1 MANLLHRLLRPRGGE
16 DAESVAAPQPEPLE
30 RPEQEAGAEAGE
42 TASPRAAAKPKPAG
56 RGPRKSRDEVSSIG
70 PGEP

>member
-1 MANLLHRLLRPRGGE
+1 MANLLHRLLRPRRE
-16 DAESVAAPQPEPLE
+16 YESADLLQPEPLE
-30 RPEQEAGAEAGE
+30 PDAGAEAEE
-42 TASPRAAAKPKPAG
+42 TAASPQAATPKPAA

>member
-1 MANLLHRLLRPRGGE
+1 MANLLHRLLRPRRHYE
-16 DAESVAAPQPEPLE
+16 DTSAGAPLREPLGRDE
-30 RPEQEAGAEAGE
+30 PDVEQEEPS
-42 TASPRAAAKPKPAG
+42 ASRSAATPKPAT

>member
-16 DAESVAAPQPEPLE
+16 DAETGEVPQPEPLE
-30 RPEQEAGAEAGE
+30 GSEPGLAAEAGE
-42 TASPRAAAKPKPAG
+42 ATDPPAAAKPKPAT
-56 RGPRKSRDEVSSIG
+56 RGPRKTRDEVSSIG

>member
-16 DAESVAAPQPEPLE
+16 DAETGEAPQAEPLE
-30 RPEQEAGAEAGE
+30 GSEPELTAEPGE
-42 TASPRAAAKPKPAG
+42 TKASRASAKAKPAT

>member
-1 MANLLHRLLRPRGGE
+1 MANLLHRLLRPRRGYEGTS
-16 DAESVAAPQPEPLE
+16 AEVPQPEPPGRGE
-30 RPEQEAGAEAGE
+30 PDAEAEE
-42 TASPRAAAKPKPAG
+42 TSASPAAAKPKPAT